1 MLDCAKTRKLYILFD
16 FFSLRVCAQLCPTSC
31 TCPWTP
37 PQCPVGVPL
46 VLDGC
51 GCCQV
56 CARRLGESCDHLHVC
71 DSSQGLVCQ
80 PGAGPGGREATCL
93 LEEED
98 GSCEVNGHRYL
109 DGETFQPNCRVLCR
123 CNDGGF
129 TCLPLCSEDVRLPS
143 WDCPRPRRVEV
154 PGRCCP
160 EWVCDQGVTPRI
172 QPHTAQGHQLSG
184 LVTPASADVPC
195 PKISTAWGPC
205 STTCGLGIATRVSNQ
220 NRFCQLEIQRRLC
233 LPRPCLAAR
242 SRSSWNGAF

>member
-1 MLDCAKTRKLYILFD
+1 MAVAAVKCVHDGWGSPVTIYMSA
-16 FFSLRVCAQLCPTSC
+16 
-31 TCPWTP
+31 TP
-37 PQCPVGVPL
+37 ARAWFVNLGQAL
-46 VLDGC
+46 V
-51 GCCQV
+51 
-56 CARRLGESCDHLHVC
+56 
-71 DSSQGLVCQ
+71 
-80 PGAGPGGREATCL
+80 AGRPRASVM
-93 LEEED
+93 EEED

-154 PGRCCP
+154 P
-160 EWVCDQGVTPRI
+160 
-172 QPHTAQGHQLSG
+172 GHQLSG